1 MARPHRMTRL
11 TGLRRRQESVRVLLC
26 AAFALTCAAVVSG
39 WPSVWPLGIFAL
51 PLVVGSLVLGP
62 RHLPWYVVGVLLVI
76 VTVATG
82 VADFEARR
90 AIAVANVFALGLLIM
105 LTSFRRSR
113 LGVTGLRG
121 ESMLVDLRDRI
132 LSQGMLPPLPAEW
145 YAETALRS
153 AGGTPFAGDFVVA
166 ARPDNGHRL
175 ELVVVDVSGKGE
187 AAGTRSLLLSGAFSG
202 LLGALPPEEF
212 LPAANDYLIRQ
223 DWDEG
228 FATAI
233 HLSLDLTSGDFILRS
248 AGHPPA
254 VQLCAGSGRWLV
266 HPSEGGTVLGILE
279 DAEFPAFTGTM
290 RRGDAILLYTDGLVE
305 GASRDITM
313 GIDRL
318 QGQGERLLR
327 SSMDD
332 GARRLIDR
340 LGSRNDDRAL
350 LLVHRR

>member
-1 MARPHRMTRL
+1 MATAHRMTSL
-11 TGLRRRQESVRVLLC
+11 SGFRRRQEAIRLLLC
-26 AAFALTCAAVVSG
+26 AAFGLLCAAAVTG
-39 WPSVWPLGIFAL
+39 WPAQLSVSVFSL
-51 PLVVGSLVLGP
+51 PLFLASFLLGP
-62 RHLPWYVVGVLLVI
+62 RRLPWYVIGLLGVELVVIASIGDVDGRMTTSTI
-76 VTVATG
+76 VL
-82 VADFEARR
+82 
-90 AIAVANVFALGLLIM
+90 FALALMVL
-105 LTSFRRSR
+105 LTSFRRSQ

-166 ARPDNGHRL
+166 SRPGNGRRL

-187 AAGTRSLLLSGAFSG
+187 DAGTRSLLLSGAFSG
-202 LLGALPPEEF
+202 LLNALPPGEF

-233 HLSLDLTSGDFILRS
+233 HLSLDLITGDFALRA

-254 VQLCAGSGRWLV
+254 VQRCAGSGRWTV
-266 HPSEGGTVLGILE
+266 HPSEGGTVLGVLE
-279 DAEFPAFTGTM
+279 NAVFPAVTG
-290 RRGDAILLYTDGLVE
+290 RLRKGDALLLYTDGLVE
-305 GASRDITM
+305 NRSRDIAM

-327 SSMDD
+327 NGIDD
-332 GARRLIDR
+332 GARRLIDK